1 MSRVTFQ
8 NLCHQHVTALEEA
21 LLEAS
26 HQGEEAAKL
35 RIEARQQADQVV
47 DDLEQ
52 QLQEVRQGSLSLA
65 QDVVEARA
73 ALLQAVVAAALIKKG
88 VQKRDAEAAAILAL
102 RMDVIRRYDLIT
114 PPGLDKFE
122 QDIILKRIPAHMN
135 ASLAAVL
142 RKTRGVCGAQT
153 PRTVLISG
161 APIRKRHSLYSSFF
175 MYTFVV

>member
-1 MSRVTFQ
+1 
-8 NLCHQHVTALEEA
+8 
-21 LLEAS
+21 
-26 HQGEEAAKL
+26 
-35 RIEARQQADQVV
+35 
-47 DDLEQ
+47 
-52 QLQEVRQGSLSLA
+52 VRQGSVSLA
-65 QDVVEARA
+65 QDVDEARA
-73 ALLQAVVAAALIKKG
+73 ALLQAVVAAALIKPEKG

-114 PPGLDKFE
+114 PAGLDKFE